1 MKMRKITSTILVGSV
16 IAILSAGMVSRTE
29 AEAIRITS
37 PNGGE
42 TLYTGETYTIRWEGT
57 GRRKVKIM
65 LIRDRTVVRTISKK
79 APNTGSFSWS
89 IPDDLSEGSNYKI
102 DVVILSTREHDE
114 SDRSFS
120 IRLGRPYTG
129 ILITKRTGGTG
140 RLRIIN
146 KSNLDAVVVLTF
158 PDEPQEVR
166 RAVYVRAGEE
176 FTTRGIKG
184 GLYGCYFTFGEDWDR
199 DSKRFTRNTYY
210 FRFTDPLKVPGRHGR
225 EYVVWTVTLESPG
238 PGYFAHAEI
247 LEDSEFP
254 YGDRKGR
261 EPKFPTGPELSYR
274 VIFTT
279 GLTNKNQPVNNLKEI
294 SINEERIYIY
304 VKWFPISDEEHNYLC
319 KIFDGSGQLTS
330 TNQMS
335 FTPEGGSWNTWTWY
349 NINKDVDKPGNW
361 TFKIYLDG
369 QKVIEES
376 LSVLS
381 Q

>member
-1 MKMRKITSTILVGSV
+1 LVGSV

-29 AEAIRITS
+29 AEVIRIIF

-42 TLYTGETYTIRWEGT
+42 TLYTGETYTIIWEGT
-57 GRRKVKIM
+57 GRRKVKIV

-79 APNTGSFSWS
+79 APNTGSFSLS

-102 DVVILSTREHDE
+102 DVMSLSNREHDE
-114 SDRSFS
+114 SDKSFS

-184 GLYGCYFTFGEDWDR
+184 GLYRCYFTFGEDWDR

-210 FRFTDPLKVPGRHGR
+210 FRFTDALKVPGQHEK
-225 EYVVWTVTLESPG
+225 EYIVWTVTLG
-238 PGYFAHAEI
+238 LGYSAGTEKVR
-247 LEDSEFP
+247 DSEFP
-254 YGDRKGR
+254 FGDRKGR
-261 EPKFPTGPELSYR
+261 EPKFPREPELSYT

-279 GLTNKNQPVNNLKEI
+279 ALENRRPVNNLKEI
-294 SINEERIYIY
+294 SINEKRIYLY
-304 VKWFPISDEEHNYLC
+304 VKWFSISLGEHSYLC
-319 KIFDGSGQLTS
+319 EIFDGSGKLATRH
-330 TNQMS
+330 QMS
-335 FTPEGGSWNTWTWY
+335 FTSTEASWNTWTWY
-349 NINKDVDKPGNW
+349 NINKYIDKPGNW
-361 TFKIYLDG
+361 IFKIYLDG
-369 QKVIEES
+369 QKVIEKN
-376 LSVLS
+376 LVVLS